1 MFIDRVFLTWHST
14 TSLAAALPAGFA
26 SFTIVS
32 LFMGTVQYANT
43 FVAQYAGAKRPERI
57 GPVIWQGAYLSIF
70 SGIFALIPSY
80 FSTDIF
86 NWIGHSPEIRQEE
99 IIYFRITC
107 YGVGP
112 QVLATT
118 LSCFFSGR
126 GQTNVVL
133 LVNIISIVINIIL
146 DYALIFGHWGF
157 PPMGISGA
165 AWATN
170 FGLLISAIL
179 FGILFFGRQHR
190 EIFATLR
197 GWKPDIALAK
207 RMCYYGGPNGLNFF
221 LDIMAFTFFIFIVG
235 KLGPVPLAA
244 TNLAFNINSLAF
256 MPLIGCGI
264 AVSTLVGQ
272 RIGASKP
279 DEAEFCTWTGVHV
292 AVGYMVL
299 MTFLYLAIPK
309 FFLLPFGMHATGSEF
324 QTAYLLAEKLLRI
337 VAIYCV
343 SDAFYLIFT
352 HALKGAGDTRFVMWT
367 SLGLSWGTM
376 VIPAYISLTFFQ
388 PGIFL
393 LWSFICLYLILAS
406 VIFYWRF
413 RSGTWKKMKV
423 IEPTHLS
430 QSSTN

>member
-1 MFIDRVFLTWHST
+1 MFVDRVFLTWHST

-43 FVAQYAGAKRPERI
+43 FVAQYVGAKRPERI

-70 SGIFALIPSY
+70 SGFFALVPSY
-80 FSTDIF
+80 FASDIF
-86 NWIGHSPEIRQEE
+86 NWIGHAPEIRQEE

-112 QVLATT
+112 HVLSTAI
-118 LSCFFSGR
+118 SCFFSGR

-133 LVNIISIVINIIL
+133 LVNAVSISINILL
-146 DYALIFGHWGF
+146 DYALIFGYWGL
-157 PPMGISGA
+157 PSMGIEGA

-170 FGLLISAIL
+170 IGLLVSALL
-179 FGILFFGRQHR
+179 FCILFFRRQHR
-190 EIFATLR
+190 QVFATLH
-197 GWKPDIALAK
+197 GWKPDITLAK

-221 LDIMAFTFFIFIVG
+221 LDIMAFTSFILIVG
-235 KLGPVPLAA
+235 KLGPIPLAA

-264 AVSTLVGQ
+264 AVSTMVGQ
-272 RIGASKP
+272 RIGADKP
-279 DEAEFCTWTGVHV
+279 EEAEFCTWTAVHI
-292 AVGYMVL
+292 AVGYMAI
-299 MTFLYLAIPK
+299 MTIAYLAVPK
-309 FFLLPFGMHATGSEF
+309 IFLLPFGIHATGIEF
-324 QTAYLLAEKLLRI
+324 QQANLLAQKLLRI
-337 VAIYCV
+337 VAIYCL

-376 VIPAYISLTFFQ
+376 VVPAYLSLTFFQ
-388 PGIFL
+388 PSIFI
-393 LWSFICLYLILAS
+393 LWSFICLYLILAGI
-406 VIFYWRF
+406 IFYWRF
-413 RSGTWKKMKV
+413 KKGAWKEMKV
-423 IEPTHLS
+423 IEPTNI
-430 QSSTN
+430 T